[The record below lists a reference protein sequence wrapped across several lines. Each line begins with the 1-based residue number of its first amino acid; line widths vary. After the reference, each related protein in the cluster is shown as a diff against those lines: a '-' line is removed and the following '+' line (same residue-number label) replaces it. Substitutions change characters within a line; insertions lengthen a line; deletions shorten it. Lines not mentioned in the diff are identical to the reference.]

1 MADFESTLHCQRSLR
16 LFCSARKWEGRYH
29 PNVCMC
35 VYLSQKENL
44 GSGKRTVYVYFY
56 FNQCACIIRIE
67 I

>member
-44 GSGKRTVYVYFY
+44 GSEKGQSMYIFILTNVHVLYV
-56 FNQCACIIRIE
+56 
-67 I
+67 